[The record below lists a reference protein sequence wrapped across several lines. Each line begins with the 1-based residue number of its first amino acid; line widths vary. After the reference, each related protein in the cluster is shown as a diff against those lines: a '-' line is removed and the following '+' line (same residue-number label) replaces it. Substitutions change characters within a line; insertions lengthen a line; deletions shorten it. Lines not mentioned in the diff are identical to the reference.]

1 MRNEYLATKRRKKH
15 KKLEYFRDFL
25 CLFVAIP
32 F

>member
-15 KKLEYFRDFL
+15 KELECFCDFL